1 MQAQFARAS
10 SRANCIATAG
20 MLTAYGNAPT
30 IDFMLFDLTE
40 ALINQILF
48 SMEDQEGEHVLDLRH
63 GIVVDPETGEAFDD
77 DTDGKEEEGERFMAI
92 PEWSSADGFRL
103 MERFAAGLRNPI
115 VREELTAALDR
126 GRGVFRAFK
135 DVLSNRPEVER
146 LWFSFKEKEMRR
158 VILEWY
164 NALREEWGLERIG
177 EEPEETSDL
186 VLEDFRFREGKAED
200 EAVERNLHEL
210 CLSEA
215 YAGDGAERIEV
226 LLAAIAP
233 ALRNPWDFPV
243 VGEVVVETARGDF
256 AGFALVVRDGTVL
269 KLGALD
275 VRAEYRG
282 LGVGE
287 ELLARL
293 LESLDRSDAQS
304 LTIDLPIAS
313 EPFSRVLIREGFRV
327 FETRYRVDL
336 VRRRR
341 SLP

>member
-1 MQAQFARAS
+1 
-10 SRANCIATAG
+10 
-20 MLTAYGNAPT
+20 
-30 IDFMLFDLTE
+30 MLFDLTE

-63 GIVVDPETGEAFDD
+63 GIVVDLETGEAFDD
-77 DTDGKEEEGERFMAI
+77 GEPSEEGEEERFLSI

-146 LWFSFKEKEMRR
+146 LWFSFKEKEMRH

-186 VLEDFRFREGKAED
+186 VLEDFRFRAGTAED
-200 EAVERNLHEL
+200 EEAARDLHEL

-215 YAGDGAERIEV
+215 YAGDGVEPAEN
-226 LLAAIAP
+226 LLAAIDP
-233 ALRNPWDFPV
+233 ALRNPWAFPIV
-243 VGEVVVETARGDF
+243 ASLVAETARGDF
-256 AGFALVVRDGTVL
+256 AAFVLVIRSGAVL
-269 KLGALD
+269 KLAALD
-275 VRAEYRG
+275 VKAEYRG

-287 ELLARL
+287 ELLSRL
-293 LESLDRSDAQS
+293 LASLETAGAES
-304 LTIDLPIAS
+304 LTIDLPVAS

-336 VRRRR
+336 ARRRR
-341 SLP
+341 NR

>member
-1 MQAQFARAS
+1 ME
-10 SRANCIATAG
+10 G
-20 MLTAYGNAPT
+20 MLTALRIAPT
-30 IDFMLFDLTE
+30 IVCMLFDLTE

-48 SMEDQEGEHVLDLRH
+48 SMEDQEGDHVLDLRH
-63 GIVVDPETGEAFDD
+63 GIVVDLDTGEAFDD
-77 DTDGKEEEGERFMAI
+77 EELTAEEESERFLSI

-146 LWFSFKEKEMRR
+146 LWFSFKEKEMRH

-186 VLEDFRFREGKAED
+186 VLEDFRFRPGTEED
-200 EAVERNLHEL
+200 GPVERDLHEL

-215 YAGDGAERIEV
+215 YAGDGAERTET
-226 LLAAIAP
+226 LLAAIDP
-233 ALRNPWDFPV
+233 ALRDPWNFPAIGSIV
-243 VGEVVVETARGDF
+243 AETARGDF
-256 AGFALVVRDGTVL
+256 AAFALAVRDGTSL
-269 KLGALD
+269 KLAALD

-287 ELLARL
+287 ELLIRL
-293 LESLDRSDAQS
+293 LDSLDAAEAES
-304 LTIDLPIAS
+304 LTIDLPTAS

-336 VRRRR
+336 KRRRR
-341 SLP
+341 AL

>member
-1 MQAQFARAS
+1 
-10 SRANCIATAG
+10 
-20 MLTAYGNAPT
+20 
-30 IDFMLFDLTE
+30 MLFDLTE

-48 SMEDQEGEHVLDLRH
+48 SMEDQEGDHVLDLRH
-63 GIVVDPETGEAFDD
+63 GIVVDPDTGEAFDD
-77 DTDGKEEEGERFMAI
+77 EEESAEEEEERFISI

-164 NALREEWGLERIG
+164 NALREEWGLERVG
-177 EEPEETSDL
+177 DEPEETTDL
-186 VLEDFRFREGKAED
+186 VLEDFRFRPSRKED
-200 EAVERNLHEL
+200 EPIQRDLHEL

-215 YAGDGAERIEV
+215 YAGDGVESSEA
-226 LLAAIAP
+226 LLAAINP
-233 ALRNPWDFPV
+233 ALRNPWDFPL
-243 VGEVVVETARGDF
+243 VGEMVVETARGDF
-256 AGFALVVRDGTVL
+256 AGFALILRDGVVL

-275 VRAEYRG
+275 IRAEYRG

-287 ELLARL
+287 ELLVRL
-293 LESLDRSDAQS
+293 LDSLDESDARS
-304 LTIDLPIAS
+304 LTIDLPIAA

-336 VRRRR
+336 ARRRR
-341 SLP
+341 SAHE